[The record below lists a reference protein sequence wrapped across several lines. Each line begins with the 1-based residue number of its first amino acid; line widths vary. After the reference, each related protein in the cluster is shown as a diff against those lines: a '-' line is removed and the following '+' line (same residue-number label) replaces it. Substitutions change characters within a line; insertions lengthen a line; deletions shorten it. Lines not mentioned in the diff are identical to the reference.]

1 LLDQLIAPTP
11 VSPEREALVLE
22 QLVEQLPA
30 AQAAALRLTVLE
42 GLSLR
47 AAGTRLGISA
57 MTVQRAQQRAI
68 AALRRAAGGW
78 GLRP

>member
-1 LLDQLIAPTP
+1 MLDQLVAPA
-11 VSPEREALVLE
+11 SPSLEQEALVLE

-47 AAGTRLGISA
+47 TAGKRLGLSA

-68 AALRRAAGGW
+68 ATLRQQLVAGG
-78 GLRP
+78 